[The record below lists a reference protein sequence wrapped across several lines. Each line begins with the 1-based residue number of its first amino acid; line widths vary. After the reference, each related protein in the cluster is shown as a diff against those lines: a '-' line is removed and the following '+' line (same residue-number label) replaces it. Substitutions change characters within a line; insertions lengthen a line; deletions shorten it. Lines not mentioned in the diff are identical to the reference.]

1 MGWTVGRRGQ
11 QGYHSRTQ
19 IHQKIYRVGTGAI
32 HGCTNNAMC
41 DADAIDKNITPI
53 GGFPHYGVVAVKR
66 RMYKNWMNAKK
77 KAFTKYADKHKKAEG
92 DKNSVARDL
101 QRIKK
106 YCSIVRV
113 LCATQIGKLKMRQ
126 HKAHVMEI
134 QVNGGSVS
142 DKVDFSWDSLEQE
155 FKVGDI
161 FEKDEVIDVIGV
173 TRGKGMTGPIK
184 RFGCSRLNRKSH
196 RGLRKVACIGAWH
209 PSAVK
214 WTVGRRG
221 QQGYHSR
228 TQIHQKIYRVGTG
241 AIHGCTNNAMC
252 DADAIDK
259 NIPPIGGFPHYGV
272 VNQDYLLIKGGVMGT
287 RKRPLVIRKTLFP
300 CTKTWMTEKL
310 DIKFIDTASKH
321 GHGRFQTD
329 AEKDK
334 FMGKLASKVKIAAKA
349 AENAAEAKRN

>member
-1 MGWTVGRRGQ
+1 MGKYQERREGKKMIKKDVVHACSVVKCPPMKVVGIVGYVETPRGLRALSTVWAQ
-11 QGYHSRTQ
+11 
-19 IHQKIYRVGTGAI
+19 
-32 HGCTNNAMC
+32 NL
-41 DADAIDKNITPI
+41 D
-53 GGFPHYGVVAVKR
+53 VAVKR

-134 QVNGGSVS
+134 Q
-142 DKVDFSWDSLEQE
+142 
-155 FKVGDI
+155 
-161 FEKDEVIDVIGV
+161 VIGV

-259 NIPPIGGFPHYGV
+259 NITPIGGFPHYGV

-300 CTKTWMTEKL
+300 CTKSW
-310 DIKFIDTASKH
+310 
-321 GHGRFQTD
+321 
-329 AEKDK
+329 
-334 FMGKLASKVKIAAKA
+334 
-349 AENAAEAKRN
+349 